1 MGIVAHEPLCN
12 LNPVNYRAVR
22 ESQRNPTR
30 CYARSGRIG
39 SRIGKASGRPTRG
52 SPRSNSGRLS
62 APRARPTIGA
72 ATGPSRS
79 RWGAVRQRV
88 AGTKT
93 QFPPKYRRS
102 TKIQSFSKPG
112 RKEMQVRKSVQTV
125 DRRGRESPAR
135 VFRPAK
141 VFKEAYTKH
150 RCVEAWKNYDRK
162 QTQAAILQASL
173 VENAILEAT
182 REHTMSLQEAPAMEY
197 VQRKRSRNI
206 SSNYQTTIKEIRTIG
221 NTIVNSIH
229 DLSKRLKKGS
239 NKLFANTLVN

>member
-93 QFPPKYRRS
+93 QFPPKYSHFQSREERRCRFERAS
-102 TKIQSFSKPG
+102 KRWTDVDGRVQREFSDPRKFSK
-112 RKEMQVRKSVQTV
+112 KL
-125 DRRGRESPAR
+125 
-135 VFRPAK
+135 
-141 VFKEAYTKH
+141 
-150 RCVEAWKNYDRK
+150 
-162 QTQAAILQASL
+162 TQ
-173 VENAILEAT
+173 
-182 REHTMSLQEAPAMEY
+182 
-197 VQRKRSRNI
+197 NI
-206 SSNYQTTIKEIRTIG
+206 D
-221 NTIVNSIH
+221 V
-229 DLSKRLKKGS
+229 
-239 NKLFANTLVN
+239 